1 MEPWMKYTGI
11 SMGAAF
17 ITWFRIPR
25 RERRGIL
32 RAALSAMLVFVA
44 VFGAIAG
51 VILVFAWIRSG

>member
-1 MEPWMKYTGI
+1 MKYTGI

-32 RAALSAMLVFVA
+32 RGALAAMLVFVA

-51 VILVFAWIRSG
+51 VILLFAWIGSG